1 MNENNS
7 RIQLLTTASSLAILL
22 LAFVLTGH
30 TQPAPGQL
38 ERIGDSAGVATPEP
52 ELRRQ
57 ILFQMHINPEMR
69 VKVTTGPAS
78 PTLVQNEWRTFLVR
92 IENESGTM
100 APLQITVLNPTDAR
114 SGTNAWLQAE
124 VVADTALPATLSGRS
139 LEYRVVRLRS
149 LVAGKRE
156 GQISLHVGQ
165 GTQDI
170 GFRNE
175 VDILF
180 QCQPARTN
188 SSTMQP

>member
-1 MNENNS
+1 MNPNNS

-22 LAFVLTGH
+22 LAFALTGH
-30 TQPAPGQL
+30 TQPASGQL
-38 ERIGDSAGVATPEP
+38 ERTGDSVGAATPEP

-57 ILFQMHINPEMR
+57 TLFQMHINPEMR
-69 VKVTTGPAS
+69 VKVTTGLAS

-92 IENESGTM
+92 IENESGTT
-100 APLQITVLNPTDAR
+100 APLQITVLNPTDAQ

-124 VVADTALPATLSGRS
+124 VVADTAMPATLSGQP

-156 GQISLHVGQ
+156 AQISLHVGH
-165 GTQDI
+165 GTQDL

-180 QCQPARTN
+180 QCQPSRTN
-188 SSTMQP
+188 PTTMQP

>member
-1 MNENNS
+1 MNPNNS

-22 LAFVLTGH
+22 LAFALTGH

-38 ERIGDSAGVATPEP
+38 NRTGDSVGAATPEP
-52 ELRRQ
+52 ELRGQ

-69 VKVTTGPAS
+69 VKVTTGLAS

-92 IENESGTM
+92 IENESGTT
-100 APLQITVLNPTDAR
+100 APLQITVLNPTDTR

-124 VVADTALPATLSGRS
+124 VVADTKMPAPLSGQP

-180 QCQPARTN
+180 QCQPSRTN
-188 SSTMQP
+188 PTTMQP